1 MTQLT
6 FAALAAIN
14 ITRCRR
20 WHDPDSW
27 SPQMWG
33 LAMCGEAGEVANA
46 LKKLHRHD
54 EGIQQAADSKERD
67 ALVANVAMEIGDTAV
82 YLDLLAQRLGLR
94 LEDCVRDT
102 FNRISVR
109 EGFPER
115 LPAESP
121 SPGSSEQ
128 R

>member
-1 MTQLT
+1 MDTTTPTQPNLT
-6 FAALAAIN
+6 FAELARVN

-20 WHDPDSW
+20 WHPPEGW

-33 LAMCGEAGEVANA
+33 LAMVGEAGEVANA

-54 EGIQQAADSKERD
+54 EGIQQAADAKDRET
-67 ALVANVAMEIGDTAV
+67 LVRAVAMEIGDTAV

-94 LEDCVRDT
+94 LEDCIRDT
-102 FNRISVR
+102 FNRVSVR

-115 LPAESP
+115 L
-121 SPGSSEQ
+121 
-128 R
+128 